1 MGNATKM
8 KKAIKIDV
16 ALQQVYE
23 VEIADGLQAIYD
35 AIGNGCSLMERAGC
49 MPNKNPK
56 SLGDDLYVDE
66 EGFVRGEQYIVGG
79 FQLNMPNCN
88 PSVLA
93 NNGLILGA
101 NADGESIDHN
111 CDIDQIRANIKW
123 FVKR

>member
-56 SLGDDLYVDE
+56 SLG
-66 EGFVRGEQYIVGG
+66 
-79 FQLNMPNCN
+79 MT
-88 PSVLA
+88 SMWTKK
-93 NNGLILGA
+93 GLFAVSSTLLGVF
-101 NADGESIDHN
+101 S
-111 CDIDQIRANIKW
+111 
-123 FVKR
+123 